1 MRLNKCKY
9 NRSSTTDLFIKY
21 NEKILD
27 TNIRKWNMNKF
38 IKMNILLEYQGVKE
52 KIHKIFFR
60 RNQTKEVKQ
69 ETIK

>member
-1 MRLNKCKY
+1 
-9 NRSSTTDLFIKY
+9 
-21 NEKILD
+21 
-27 TNIRKWNMNKF
+27 
-38 IKMNILLEYQGVKE
+38 MNILLEYQGVKE